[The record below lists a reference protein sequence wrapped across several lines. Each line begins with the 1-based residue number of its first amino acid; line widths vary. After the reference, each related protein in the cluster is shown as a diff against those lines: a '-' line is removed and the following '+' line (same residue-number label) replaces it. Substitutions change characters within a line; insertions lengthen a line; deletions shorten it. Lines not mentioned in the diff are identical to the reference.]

1 MYIRS
6 DERTHIIGA
15 FGNGNKFVLEFSF
28 TVVVRRGK
36 LLFFRVAITFRVLF
50 VSAYSRMEVQTFL
63 HRPWTLS
70 QDEIVKLVRK
80 VSRQQVINAI
90 ELTAEKEPIQ
100 MPKLCTLI
108 FRGFASANISYQV
121 FKETLVYMVRRWTLG
136 QFHESV
142 ESSVVT
148 VLLSEIHRLNPT
160 DAMAVTVNL
169 IELIDNDL
177 KGNRLVH
184 LLPKLLQCLSR
195 AQNVET
201 SERIL
206 KGWEAAD
213 FIVGKIVRIP
223 STSIAALLLLALW
236 KELDLSDTEKDKLF
250 ESLMDCMAELNL
262 EDIPNFVLKL
272 LSIFALEANAKY
284 VGRLLEFFCSLT
296 TRARHLVNGMSA
308 IRNAQ
313 CNVILHMMHTIRTH
327 QNFGKTL
334 LNDFKSMKD
343 IASSNFYLPCLL
355 CISRLNRLRRKAQAL
370 VKSSVTE
377 CVRKKLNVQ
386 SSKWLR
392 SVVECSDLQ
401 KTMDSLIS
409 YESDSWEY
417 VIEGLCELGF
427 TLLEVY
433 PGRSLALR
441 GSLHYE
447 LFSLGKYLITECF
460 KHHHFIRRGVVE
472 RIMDA
477 IMLQSLACDQLL
489 RLFTTLVKIAPMTVI
504 ENRARLTDAFEVLP
518 LLPLNCSLRFVK
530 ALIAIIDIK
539 PEIRF
544 ALFKSLR
551 NAVFSKTAVKPV
563 ETLGSFDSFIA
574 LVPVRDFSSLCF
586 HYRLSSDTQRGICKR
601 VKQALAVFCYFLA
614 KRMSS
619 THSALARCPA
629 RLSLFRHS
637 PAKHQSIFGTST
649 KKSYLCV
656 ETMFLEMV
664 ACFQKALRLQVELRR
679 TLYTG
684 LAKAASD
691 HPAIREPVLDLLFRQ
706 LEQYLPDEKS
716 NRLSI
721 FNLEA
726 CATTAKDGAHLLEP
740 VGTLISAITSLAR
753 ENVADESDSYC
764 QHAVDFVLIDK
775 VKCCLGSLASHVA
788 DSQLEDFNLDKSVS
802 YSHEEMAGQ
811 KNTLLGY
818 QFLSMVEALV
828 EFFILNFD
836 DRKET
841 ADNMLKLCSLWSKM
855 EELLRERLGW
865 RAQKR
870 KLLAAESQRD
880 VSRLRTTNDGS
891 VRCCVSISAIVSLL
905 SLMFGKAE
913 PANEAVIS
921 LLQNDEHF
929 VGWLFA
935 LAQRRLTALDME
947 LSRRKTFEDICVLAR
962 LTLSYFQCGFS
973 TRVEMRQASP
983 ALGYKALE
991 VFASCMDANRLHY
1004 SDQFEKSL
1012 SFLVEQFELSPSAW
1026 EQMESTS
1033 RFYHLS
1039 VTFLKLLVRNLTNA
1053 PSSSEIEKPEK
1064 VSELLMHMIEIFIS
1078 HIPPESSFYSQVFN
1092 SLLEIC
1098 QQQCIVDAAVV
1109 RRLYK
1114 MTLDMQKQI
1123 DVIPTC
1129 VVSLAEQLH
1138 ITFGDITDGDLL
1150 GSSAEFFFASVIPKT
1165 APVVLQALF
1174 AQLESLLEDGIFALS
1189 EAKSI
1194 RLSTLSDVAGKEHAE
1209 TRAGDIERG
1218 VCDIFCLVLL
1228 VWHELAQSRI
1238 PLKLIDNTVKGLEK
1252 MYKALTVLSKHYLTM
1267 CSKKL
1272 MAVPEDSFQKL
1283 TKKSGTNVTCYVYKL
1298 ISYAQVEER
1307 NSNVFRLNSAKA
1319 KARTIREMKCLSN
1332 LIFAIETYEESLIQ
1346 LSAKCNMNFMAGIK
1360 PSVNRDFRIDV
1371 NRIRAAFQRQNDD
1384 TVQRWFGL
1392 CGMSGM
1398 VSFLLLLFGAH
1409 WICCSGAQLELVPK
1423 TLLNRK
1429 TGDSFVVQCRLRD
1442 ATSNVLNRPRWFHST
1457 SAGADQPV
1465 PGSGRVRM
1473 KEVDPQWTN
1482 LVFSPAERSDEGVY
1496 KCTAQVGEQTL
1507 SQRIEL
1513 HLYEKIQ
1520 MEDTPAVQHP
1530 HDGEDA
1536 RIVCHVRAD
1545 PPASIM
1551 WLRNDDVIVEGGER
1565 GYRLYNDS
1573 STLYIPHFSSESD
1586 NGVYRCQAIQQE
1598 TGDFQSIDISVDAY
1612 VKPRVDFFS
1621 PSVEVNEDDDAA
1633 MSCTATGNPPPEVFW
1648 FKNDFRISNDS
1659 KYMTE
1664 ETGSL
1669 LIRQVNA
1676 DDIGSYECR
1685 ATNLLGSVSRSIDLS
1700 VFLKPQLEML
1710 RDMEAKKGDSISV
1723 SCKFSGGD
1731 PMHIVWKSKGIT
1743 LDPEPSEND
1752 VSVTSPLP
1760 ERYSVT
1766 KSGDI
1771 VALHIESL
1779 QMDDAGMYECMAS
1792 NQAGSSSV
1800 SFNLRVTYPPE
1811 MTEKEM
1817 LSLRAVN
1824 GQTVVMSCQVS
1835 AVPEPTWTWLSP
1847 GGDEL
1852 SSDATKYFIETS
1864 SSNLNSSLRVVISNA
1879 HDYGHYACKA
1889 DNKVGDPA
1897 IRLIDVFEVH
1907 IPPKPELIF
1916 ENQHPN
1922 YASILIPNYAGIQSS
1937 SQPLQIVFEVAKES
1951 DFMSGDFNWEEGDVA
1966 QTVLDYDSSS
1976 SYTVKG
1982 LVPLTKYVLRVHS
1995 KNEAGMSEYAEAP
2008 YETVRPRIPE
2018 APTFKPFAEGNH
2030 CSPINCL
2037 VSWDEPNDG
2046 GSDILGY
2053 DIEYQ
2058 SVGALSDGSSMSVD
2072 EGKWIPVG
2080 PISASEQYVVLRHL
2094 EPVTAYM
2101 IRARARNDQGES
2113 NWGQTFFETT
2123 SESWSS
2129 SGSVGTGAIVAIVIF
2144 IFLIIF
2150 IIVDVT
2156 CYYVNQCGVLMCLC
2170 VNCCGK
2176 VSPQVKAKE
2185 IAMEEGQIATD
2196 EKKPLKDSLQ
2206 SQDERND
2213 VNDDSTK
2220 MLSSGKDKSEKKN
2233 TVV

>member
-1 MYIRS
+1 
-6 DERTHIIGA
+6 
-15 FGNGNKFVLEFSF
+15 
-28 TVVVRRGK
+28 
-36 LLFFRVAITFRVLF
+36 
-50 VSAYSRMEVQTFL
+50 
-63 HRPWTLS
+63 
-70 QDEIVKLVRK
+70 
-80 VSRQQVINAI
+80 
-90 ELTAEKEPIQ
+90 
-100 MPKLCTLI
+100 
-108 FRGFASANISYQV
+108 
-121 FKETLVYMVRRWTLG
+121 
-136 QFHESV
+136 
-142 ESSVVT
+142 
-148 VLLSEIHRLNPT
+148 
-160 DAMAVTVNL
+160 
-169 IELIDNDL
+169 
-177 KGNRLVH
+177 
-184 LLPKLLQCLSR
+184 
-195 AQNVET
+195 
-201 SERIL
+201 
-206 KGWEAAD
+206 
-213 FIVGKIVRIP
+213 
-223 STSIAALLLLALW
+223 
-236 KELDLSDTEKDKLF
+236 
-250 ESLMDCMAELNL
+250 
-262 EDIPNFVLKL
+262 
-272 LSIFALEANAKY
+272 
-284 VGRLLEFFCSLT
+284 
-296 TRARHLVNGMSA
+296 
-308 IRNAQ
+308 
-313 CNVILHMMHTIRTH
+313 
-327 QNFGKTL
+327 
-334 LNDFKSMKD
+334 
-343 IASSNFYLPCLL
+343 
-355 CISRLNRLRRKAQAL
+355 
-370 VKSSVTE
+370 
-377 CVRKKLNVQ
+377 
-386 SSKWLR
+386 
-392 SVVECSDLQ
+392 
-401 KTMDSLIS
+401 
-409 YESDSWEY
+409 
-417 VIEGLCELGF
+417 
-427 TLLEVY
+427 
-433 PGRSLALR
+433 
-441 GSLHYE
+441 
-447 LFSLGKYLITECF
+447 
-460 KHHHFIRRGVVE
+460 
-472 RIMDA
+472 
-477 IMLQSLACDQLL
+477 
-489 RLFTTLVKIAPMTVI
+489 
-504 ENRARLTDAFEVLP
+504 
-518 LLPLNCSLRFVK
+518 
-530 ALIAIIDIK
+530 
-539 PEIRF
+539 
-544 ALFKSLR
+544 
-551 NAVFSKTAVKPV
+551 
-563 ETLGSFDSFIA
+563 
-574 LVPVRDFSSLCF
+574 
-586 HYRLSSDTQRGICKR
+586 
-601 VKQALAVFCYFLA
+601 
-614 KRMSS
+614 
-619 THSALARCPA
+619 
-629 RLSLFRHS
+629 
-637 PAKHQSIFGTST
+637 
-649 KKSYLCV
+649 
-656 ETMFLEMV
+656 
-664 ACFQKALRLQVELRR
+664 
-679 TLYTG
+679 
-684 LAKAASD
+684 
-691 HPAIREPVLDLLFRQ
+691 
-706 LEQYLPDEKS
+706 
-716 NRLSI
+716 
-721 FNLEA
+721 
-726 CATTAKDGAHLLEP
+726 
-740 VGTLISAITSLAR
+740 
-753 ENVADESDSYC
+753 
-764 QHAVDFVLIDK
+764 
-775 VKCCLGSLASHVA
+775 
-788 DSQLEDFNLDKSVS
+788 
-802 YSHEEMAGQ
+802 
-811 KNTLLGY
+811 
-818 QFLSMVEALV
+818 
-828 EFFILNFD
+828 
-836 DRKET
+836 
-841 ADNMLKLCSLWSKM
+841 
-855 EELLRERLGW
+855 
-865 RAQKR
+865 
-870 KLLAAESQRD
+870 
-880 VSRLRTTNDGS
+880 
-891 VRCCVSISAIVSLL
+891 
-905 SLMFGKAE
+905 
-913 PANEAVIS
+913 
-921 LLQNDEHF
+921 
-929 VGWLFA
+929 
-935 LAQRRLTALDME
+935 
-947 LSRRKTFEDICVLAR
+947 
-962 LTLSYFQCGFS
+962 
-973 TRVEMRQASP
+973 
-983 ALGYKALE
+983 
-991 VFASCMDANRLHY
+991 
-1004 SDQFEKSL
+1004 
-1012 SFLVEQFELSPSAW
+1012 
-1026 EQMESTS
+1026 
-1033 RFYHLS
+1033 
-1039 VTFLKLLVRNLTNA
+1039 
-1053 PSSSEIEKPEK
+1053 
-1064 VSELLMHMIEIFIS
+1064 
-1078 HIPPESSFYSQVFN
+1078 
-1092 SLLEIC
+1092 
-1098 QQQCIVDAAVV
+1098 
-1109 RRLYK
+1109 
-1114 MTLDMQKQI
+1114 
-1123 DVIPTC
+1123 
-1129 VVSLAEQLH
+1129 
-1138 ITFGDITDGDLL
+1138 
-1150 GSSAEFFFASVIPKT
+1150 
-1165 APVVLQALF
+1165 
-1174 AQLESLLEDGIFALS
+1174 
-1189 EAKSI
+1189 
-1194 RLSTLSDVAGKEHAE
+1194 
-1209 TRAGDIERG
+1209 
-1218 VCDIFCLVLL
+1218 
-1228 VWHELAQSRI
+1228 
-1238 PLKLIDNTVKGLEK
+1238 
-1252 MYKALTVLSKHYLTM
+1252 
-1267 CSKKL
+1267 
-1272 MAVPEDSFQKL
+1272 
-1283 TKKSGTNVTCYVYKL
+1283 
-1298 ISYAQVEER
+1298 
-1307 NSNVFRLNSAKA
+1307 
-1319 KARTIREMKCLSN
+1319 
-1332 LIFAIETYEESLIQ
+1332 
-1346 LSAKCNMNFMAGIK
+1346 
-1360 PSVNRDFRIDV
+1360 
-1371 NRIRAAFQRQNDD
+1371 
-1384 TVQRWFGL
+1384 
-1392 CGMSGM
+1392 
-1398 VSFLLLLFGAH
+1398 
-1409 WICCSGAQLELVPK
+1409 
-1423 TLLNRK
+1423 
-1429 TGDSFVVQCRLRD
+1429 
-1442 ATSNVLNRPRWFHST
+1442 
-1457 SAGADQPV
+1457 
-1465 PGSGRVRM
+1465 M

-1792 NQAGSSSV
+1792 NQAD
-1800 SFNLRVTYPPE
+1800 PPE

-2129 SGSVGTGAIVAIVIF
+2129 SG
-2144 IFLIIF
+2144 
-2150 IIVDVT
+2150 
-2156 CYYVNQCGVLMCLC
+2156 
-2170 VNCCGK
+2170 
-2176 VSPQVKAKE
+2176 
-2185 IAMEEGQIATD
+2185 D